1 MDASFFQTVY
11 HTYIPLTYRESVRA
25 ESRFQSHSLSVVAVV
40 VKLNWSMD
48 HQVSF
53 TAHCA
58 STATKRATI
67 TNYHSSWWEA
77 PCLLIILHGY
87 RGAYDSSIGKKNYF
101 GAPWQEI
108 DTCPGP
114 EVVSTTCSSSPL
126 HIAQQS
132 PQPQLRHCQH

>member
-11 HTYIPLTYRESVRA
+11 HTYHESIRA
-25 ESRFQSHSLSVVAVV
+25 ENSFHSHSLSVVAVV
-40 VKLNWSMD
+40 VKLIWSMD
-48 HQVSF
+48 HQVSI

-58 STATKRATI
+58 SSATKRATI
-67 TNYHSSWWEA
+67 TNYHSLWWKA
-77 PCLLIILHGY
+77 PCLLTILYGY

-101 GAPWQEI
+101 GASWQEI

-114 EVVSTTCSSSPL
+114 EVVSSMCT
-126 HIAQQS
+126 IAQQS